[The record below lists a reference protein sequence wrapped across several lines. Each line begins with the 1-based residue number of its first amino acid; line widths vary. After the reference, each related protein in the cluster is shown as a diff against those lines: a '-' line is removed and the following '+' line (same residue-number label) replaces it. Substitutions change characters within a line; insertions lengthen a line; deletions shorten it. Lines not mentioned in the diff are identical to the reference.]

1 MREKLMVPRRTK
13 ISMKAGKNPPE
24 SGELPAIWRHALAL
38 AGPAVG
44 LHALVLLVNLFGRWL
59 AGNAETATAAD
70 QLALQGAQTTCFY
83 LAWMIGSF
91 GILASAGATALVARL
106 VGAGDRDGANRAM
119 HQAVLVAVAVGV
131 AGWLL
136 GAFGVDGLLALLNL
150 DGTAA
155 GYARQ
160 FLRAMLLLLPFQLL
174 ATTLNASLAGA
185 GDTRTP
191 LTIAVGT
198 TAANLPLSWIGFRG
212 LGEWPGLG
220 LAGIAWGAGIS
231 QALGT
236 VVLLVLL
243 ARGRSGLRLE
253 LSLFCCTSV
262 CRRRPKAWRWWP
274 ARWSFCRLSIGWA
287 MPPAGPTASPWAG
300 SRSLKCSASPSV
312 SPPVC
317 WWART
322 WGPAGPTRPAAG
334 VSSPMPAAAH

>member
-1 MREKLMVPRRTK
+1 LFVTLDKHHL
-13 ISMKAGKNPPE
+13 
-24 SGELPAIWRHALAL
+24 WRHALAL

-44 LHALVLLVNLFGRWL
+44 LQGLNLLVSLTGRWL
-59 AGNAETATAAD
+59 AGNAEMATAAD

-119 HQAVLVAVAVGV
+119 HQAVLVALAVGV

-155 GYARQ
+155 SYAQQ

-174 ATTLNASLAGA
+174 TTTLNASLAGS

-191 LTIAVGT
+191 LKIAVGT
-198 TAANLPLSWIGFRG
+198 TAANLPLAWVGFRG
-212 LGEWPGLG
+212 LGDWPGLG

-236 VVLLVLL
+236 VVLLGLL
-243 ARGRSGLRLE
+243 AHGRSGLRLE
-253 LSLFCCTSV
+253 LSLLAPD
-262 CRRRPKAWRWWP
+262 R
-274 ARWSFCRLSIGWA
+274 
-287 MPPAGPTASPWAG
+287 
-300 SRSLKCSASPSV
+300 
-312 SPPVC
+312 
-317 WWART
+317 
-322 WGPAGPTRPAAG
+322 GPACPAVAHQPASRGRKPGDGGRPDGLSVGRQSAGRCRPRGPRYRPGLG
-334 VSSPMPAAAH
+334 VSF